1 MSGAVTTRAPARR
14 NSAFVPHDLR
24 APLRG
29 AAEGPLVGLT
39 AAVKDMY
46 DIAGERTG
54 GGSPDWLDAH
64 PPAATTSPAVRRL
77 LEAGA
82 DVVGKTV
89 CDEFFFS
96 VTGANAHYGMPFNA
110 RAPGRLPG
118 GSSSGSAAAVGAGA
132 CDIALGSDT
141 GGSVRIPAAFNGIY
155 GLRPTHGR
163 VDLAGAMA
171 MAPSFDAAGW
181 FAAGP
186 GLLRK
191 VGRVLLDGPGE
202 PAPFRRVLLCADAFA
217 EADHAVRDVLRG
229 FLERAAPLLPAPE
242 ETVLAPEGLDS
253 WRACLRIIQGREFW
267 EIYGGWIET
276 HRPKLGPGI
285 RERVAYAAS
294 VSAAESEAAR
304 SGLAEACARIRGVLA
319 PGTVMLLP
327 TAPCVAPRIDSSDDE
342 LESYRTRVMRLICPG
357 SLGGVP
363 QLTLPAGRAEG
374 GPVGLSLLGW
384 AGGDEALLDLAVLLG
399 PCCGG

>member
-1 MSGAVTTRAPARR
+1 MPEHVTPIPRR
-14 NSAFVPHDLR
+14 SSAFVPHDLR

-29 AAEGPLVGLT
+29 AAEGPLAGLT

-54 GGSPDWLDAH
+54 GGSPDWLAAQH
-64 PPAATTSPAVRRL
+64 TAAATSAAVRRL
-77 LEAGA
+77 LDAGA
-82 DVVGKTV
+82 DVIGKTV

-96 VTGANAHYGMPFNA
+96 VTGANAHYGTPFNA

-191 VGRVLLDGPGE
+191 IGRVLLDGPGE

-253 WRACLRIIQGREFW
+253 LRACLRIIQGREFW

-319 PGTVMLLP
+319 PGTVMLPIRTRRRSSP
-327 TAPCVAPRIDSSDDE
+327 TARASCGSSARE
-342 LESYRTRVMRLICPG
+342 VSAACRR
-357 SLGGVP
+357 
-363 QLTLPAGRAEG
+363 
-374 GPVGLSLLGW
+374 
-384 AGGDEALLDLAVLLG
+384 
-399 PCCGG
+399 